1 VRSPKIRAAARDQDC
16 TLRLPGCR
24 NDTAT
29 TVLCHSNR
37 SVDGKGGAQKADDDK
52 GAFGCFHCHDLLD
65 GRARWPGLTKE
76 MIEMEFTRAVEET
89 RAILAA
95 KGLL

>member
-1 VRSPKIRAAARDQDC
+1 MRFPKRVPVRSPKIRAAARDQDC

-24 NDTAT
+24 N
-29 TVLCHSNR
+29 
-37 SVDGKGGAQKADDDK
+37 DGKGGAQKADDDK